1 MLPLN
6 VPAAEFV
13 MRLAQARGVGPTIR
27 VRVIAGGCSGL
38 TWDLVLGDEQRPGD
52 HRRVT
57 EGVTVLVDAPSA
69 KYLRGARLELGTPP
83 TTVLRPPLVET
94 QGGPAVIVAGL
105 MAKHVCGCGESFVPA

>member
-83 TTVLRPPLVET
+83 TTVLRPPLVESP
-94 QGGPAVIVAGL
+94 GGPAVIVAGL